1 MVELITLQE
10 SLAFSAWALLF
21 SLIIMRVRPEM
32 RRSVLVTLLILTLAL
47 GGLSLLGRYQV
58 IPARLAIAALPRE
71 ICLLIIALC
80 NIRIYISFLINV
92 VLARRAVPRILGE
105 VTIAVT
111 LVVYT
116 LFRMDALGV
125 NLTTITVSWGALA
138 AAVGF
143 AMQAT
148 LGNLLGGISLQLDN
162 TCRIGDWIETEGVT
176 GEVVSIRWRYT
187 ALATVNNVTIII
199 PNAKLMNNP
208 VTLLGRRGD
217 LRIPWRRPIEF
228 QVGYEFTPGQVMAVV
243 NAALE
248 RVDIA
253 LVAADPKAICLCAGF
268 DTNAIKFLV
277 YYWLTDIKY
286 YMVTDSQVRVHV
298 YAALGRAGMEFPIA
312 RSDLYLHS
320 ARSLQASRAML
331 EQEQRI
337 ALLGSLELFTSLTD
351 DEKRALAT
359 QLVPTPFAKGDVA
372 TKQGEPSDSLYI
384 LARGNV
390 AIFRNA
396 EDGNFATRQRMA
408 TMGAPNYF
416 GEMGLLAGAPRGAT
430 VEADT
435 EVQCYRLDKGGFEAI
450 LRARPEIANGM
461 AQTVAARLAA
471 NDATL
476 ATLSAEARAK
486 ATGTRASDVLRRVR
500 EFFGL

>member
-10 SLAFSAWALLF
+10 SLAFSAWSLLF
-21 SLIIMRVRPEM
+21 ALIVMRVRPEL
-32 RRSVLVTLLILTLAL
+32 RRSILITLLVIALAL
-47 GGLSLLGRYQV
+47 GGLSLLGHYQL
-58 IPARLAIAALPRE
+58 IPPHLAIAALPRE
-71 ICLLIIALC
+71 VCLLIIAIC

-105 VTIAVT
+105 VSVAVT
-111 LVVYT
+111 LIVYT

-217 LRIPWRRPIEF
+217 LRIPWRRPVEF
-228 QVGYEFTPGQVMAVV
+228 SVGYEWTPGQVMAVV

-248 RVDIA
+248 RVDIP
-253 LVAADPKAICLCAGF
+253 LVAPEPEALCLCVGF
-268 DTNAIKFLV
+268 DANAIKYVV
-277 YYWLTDIKY
+277 YYWLADIKFY
-286 YMVTDSQVRVHV
+286 LVTDSKVRVHV
-298 YAALGRAGMEFPIA
+298 YSALGRAGMEIPIT
-312 RSDLYLHS
+312 RSDLFLHS
-320 ARSLQASRAML
+320 GRSLQATRAL
-331 EQEQRI
+331 QEQEARV
-337 ALLGSLELFTSLTD
+337 ALLDSLELFAPLTA

-359 QLVPTPFAKGDVA
+359 QLVPTPFAAGDVA

-384 LARGNV
+384 LARGKV
-390 AIFRNA
+390 TIFRDV
-396 EDGNFATRQRMA
+396 EGTLPPTRQRLA
-408 TMGAPNYF
+408 TLAAPHYF
-416 GEMGLLAGAPRGAT
+416 GEMGLLAGAPRVAT
-430 VEADT
+430 IEA
-435 EVQCYRLDKGGFEAI
+435 ESEALCYQLDKRGFEAI
-450 LRARPEIANGM
+450 IRARPEIANAM

-476 ATLSAEARAK
+476 ASLSAEALAK
-486 ATGTRASDVLRRVR
+486 ATGTRASDLLRRVR
-500 EFFGL
+500 DFFGL